1 MQWSSAIPCRFD
13 HTFNVSAWF
22 GAASLCLQVFDVDLS
37 RFSYNSVRTTQ
48 ISTDSLRSSQ
58 SSNCSFRA
66 IQASNLEFVCPVLRQ
81 CVHSNHALVRIIPPR
96 CNDRSLHWPTLSVL
110 GNRAGVVILAVC
122 GRLRRS
128 HRSVVR
134 SLRSPKEDFF

>member
-1 MQWSSAIPCRFD
+1 MVKRNPMPLRSHFQCLSMVRCSLSVSS
-13 HTFNVSAWF
+13 
-22 GAASLCLQVFDVDLS
+22 GLGVDLS
-37 RFSYNSVRTTQ
+37 RFGQNSVRATQ
-48 ISTDSLRSSQ
+48 ISTDPLRSSQ

-128 HRSVVR
+128 HRSVIR
-134 SLRSPKEDFF
+134 LLRSPKEDFF